1 MSEAAVPGA
10 TQMSPQAR
18 KRFFIGLTALVI
30 LLFVGGAAAW
40 ALDFSHQQVCPG
52 GKHWIAQGNDSMG
65 AVTYLCPNGLTVTQG
80 VAP

>member
-1 MSEAAVPGA
+1 
-10 TQMSPQAR
+10 MSPQAR
-18 KRFFIGLTALVI
+18 KRFLIGLSALVV
-30 LLFVGGAAAW
+30 LLFLGGAAAW